1 VKQILLSSTLGIL
14 ALLAGTVE
22 LKAAYA
28 IPFSPPG
35 DSGLPRTSTGGA
47 SRGGFI
53 PPADNSL
60 PRTST
65 GGASRGS
72 FIPPTDNS
80 LPRTSTG
87 GASRDGFIPPADNSL
102 PRTSTG
108 GASRDGFVP
117 PSDNATPHQ
126 TTGGASR
133 EGFLPPPGNPAP
145 RMTVGGASRT
155 NLYGYLPSQAGSP
168 ALPMLAVTP
177 QSFYGT
183 TLAAHPTILV
193 YVPSSNA
200 QDAVFSL
207 KDEAG
212 NTLYQTLVAVP
223 DGAGVVAIQLP
234 EAAPALEADKNYQW
248 FFALMIDGTLSPST
262 PYVDAWIKRIQPDA
276 ALAQALQQGD
286 AHKQADILA
295 AKGVWYD
302 SVAMLADLRMVQ
314 PADATL
320 TADWHELLD
329 SVGLGEVSTV
339 DSNSIK

>member
-1 VKQILLSSTLGIL
+1 MVKQLLLSSTLGIL

-28 IPFSPPG
+28 IPFNPPG
-35 DSGLPRTSTGGA
+35 DSGLPRSSTGGA

-65 GGASRGS
+65 GGASRG
-72 FIPPTDNS
+72 
-80 LPRTSTG
+80 
-87 GASRDGFIPPADNSL
+87 GFTPPADNSL

-108 GASRDGFVP
+108 GASRDAFTP
-117 PSDNATPHQ
+117 PSDNTAPRQ
-126 TTGGASR
+126 ATGGAAR
-133 EGFLPPPGNPAP
+133 EGFIPPSDNSVP
-145 RMTVGGASRT
+145 RTAVGGASRT
-155 NLYGYLPSQAGSP
+155 NLYGYLPSKVGSS
-168 ALPMLAVTP
+168 ALPILAVTP

-183 TLAAHPTILV
+183 TLVARPTILV

-223 DGAGVVAIQLP
+223 DSAGVVAIQLP
-234 EAAPALEADKNYQW
+234 EASPALEAGKNYQW

-329 SVGLGEVSTV
+329 SVGLGQVATL
-339 DSNSIK
+339 DSNAIK

>member
-1 VKQILLSSTLGIL
+1 VKQLLLLGALGIL
-14 ALLAGTVE
+14 ALSTGTVE

-28 IPFSPPG
+28 IPFSPPE

-65 GGASRGS
+65 GGASRGG
-72 FIPPTDNS
+72 FTPPVDNS

-87 GASRDGFIPPADNSL
+87 GASRDGFIPPSDNTT
-102 PRTSTG
+102 PRQTTG
-108 GASRDGFVP
+108 GASRDGFIP
-117 PSDNATPHQ
+117 PS
-126 TTGGASR
+126 
-133 EGFLPPPGNPAP
+133 GNPAP
-145 RMTVGGASRT
+145 RTAVGGASRT

-168 ALPMLAVTP
+168 ALPILAVTP

-183 TLAAHPTILV
+183 TLVAHPTILV

-212 NTLYQTLVAVP
+212 NTLYQTLVTVP
-223 DGAGVVAIQLP
+223 ASAGVVAIQLP
-234 EAAPALEADKNYQW
+234 EESPVLEVGKNYQW

-286 AHKQADILA
+286 VHKQADILA

-302 SVAMLADLRMVQ
+302 SVALLADLRMAQ

-320 TADWHELLD
+320 AADWHELLD

-339 DSNSIK
+339 DSNPMK